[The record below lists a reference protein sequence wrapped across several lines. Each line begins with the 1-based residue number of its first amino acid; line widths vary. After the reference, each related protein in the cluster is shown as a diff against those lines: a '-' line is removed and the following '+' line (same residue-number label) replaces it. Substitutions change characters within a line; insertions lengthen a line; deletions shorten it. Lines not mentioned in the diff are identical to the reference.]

1 LYNINYKEE
10 NMSNYDEIL
19 VTIIKKIKEDRLNT
33 KELQDQVTNLAYR
46 LDKSEY
52 ALNKIIRAIHTMK
65 EGNNV

>member
-1 LYNINYKEE
+1 
-10 NMSNYDEIL
+10 MSNYDEIL

-33 KELQDQVTNLAYR
+33 KELQDQITNLAYR

-65 EGNNV
+65 EENNV

>member
-1 LYNINYKEE
+1 
-10 NMSNYDEIL
+10 MSNYDEIL

-52 ALNKIIRAIHTMK
+52 ALNKIILAIRAMK
-65 EGNNV
+65 GANNV

>member
-1 LYNINYKEE
+1 
-10 NMSNYDEIL
+10 MSNYDEIL

-33 KELQDQVTNLAYR
+33 KELQEQVTNLAYR

-52 ALNKIIRAIHTMK
+52 ALNKIIRVIHSMK

>member
-1 LYNINYKEE
+1 
-10 NMSNYDEIL
+10 MSNYDEIL

-65 EGNNV
+65 EENNV

>member
-1 LYNINYKEE
+1 
-10 NMSNYDEIL
+10 MSNYDEIL